1 MNQRGHANVP
11 SNTGCCC
18 DHDAGFHKLLLFAT
32 ELYQKNSTNGCY
44 MGEKFVH
51 KCLHCTLTLQ
61 GKLHQE
67 IVGGLSFILIFAFMK
82 FCKEKSGSNERL
94 GNTTHFLMNHCVG

>member
-1 MNQRGHANVP
+1 M
-11 SNTGCCC
+11 GCCC
-18 DHDAGFHKLLLFAT
+18 DHDAGFHKLILFVT
-32 ELYQKNSTNGCY
+32 ELYQKNSTNGYY

-51 KCLHCTLTLQ
+51 KCPHCTLTIQ

-67 IVGGLSFILIFAFMK
+67 IVGLSRPSFTLIFAFMK